1 MPANKQITDVMQLI
15 VTNLSHQATGHQ
27 IHSRIFASQGFEKL
41 AEKYAE
47 HAEEERDFVT
57 KFIDRLLDLGC
68 EVKLEANEA
77 GPVYA
82 DPIEYIKYDLSLSRD
97 EEGLAMMRDI
107 IEVAAK
113 EDYQSFEVLRDYY
126 VDEDEDAAWFEMQLD
141 LVEKIGVQNWL
152 AQQL

>member
-27 IHSRIFASQGFEKL
+27 IHSRIFESQGFTKL

-77 GPVYA
+77 GPVYT

-97 EEGLAMMRDI
+97 EKGLAMMRDI

-126 VDEDEDAAWFEMQLD
+126 VDEDEDASWFEMQLD
-141 LVEKIGVQNWL
+141 LVEKIGEQNWL

>member
-47 HAEEERDFVT
+47 HADEEREFVT

-68 EVKLEANEA
+68 EVKFEADEA
-77 GPVYA
+77 GPVYT

-97 EEGLAMMRDI
+97 EEGLAMMRDV